1 MISCCSC
8 FGTKTTSKDEGIT
21 IGDKEDPII
30 LQPKVSVKISSPEP
44 RPRPSLNSDL
54 QAAATTALPSA
65 IEKAASSKSRATTTS
80 KTNAGGLKSTST
92 GGMSPNSSSC
102 PQLTVDE
109 VQESTEEYGIQI
121 DANNSSSSQKCP
133 QKSSFVTKTYSFR
146 RILSF
151 RGSLRGRGGRMNLH
165 ESEEGFQSSPMM
177 NPGLSS
183 LQPNHR
189 PLQFSF
195 LGQIYKNRST
205 KRQKRSA
212 SQKVSKSSDFDH
224 QQQHQNHNKIEYKR
238 QESNGSE
245 SQETNSKLTLL
256 STQVILEN

>member
-1 MISCCSC
+1 MK
-8 FGTKTTSKDEGIT
+8 TKRCVLCIT
-21 IGDKEDPII
+21 MFRK
-30 LQPKVSVKISSPEP
+30 KISLLFCS
-44 RPRPSLNSDL
+44 
-54 QAAATTALPSA
+54 
-65 IEKAASSKSRATTTS
+65 
-80 KTNAGGLKSTST
+80 
-92 GGMSPNSSSC
+92 
-102 PQLTVDE
+102 
-109 VQESTEEYGIQI
+109 
-121 DANNSSSSQKCP
+121 
-133 QKSSFVTKTYSFR
+133 
-146 RILSF
+146 
-151 RGSLRGRGGRMNLH
+151 
-165 ESEEGFQSSPMM
+165 
-177 NPGLSS
+177 
-183 LQPNHR
+183 

>member
-1 MISCCSC
+1 MYLYYAIKFLQFLEIEFFIFLEYIIEEWLYSKKGV
-8 FGTKTTSKDEGIT
+8 FGIFC
-21 IGDKEDPII
+21 
-30 LQPKVSVKISSPEP
+30 
-44 RPRPSLNSDL
+44 
-54 QAAATTALPSA
+54 
-65 IEKAASSKSRATTTS
+65 
-80 KTNAGGLKSTST
+80 KTNEKYTQVLGNSTFQI
-92 GGMSPNSSSC
+92 NLC
-102 PQLTVDE
+102 KHENKALCFQYND
-109 VQESTEEYGIQI
+109 VQKKNYLLFCS
-121 DANNSSSSQKCP
+121 
-133 QKSSFVTKTYSFR
+133 
-146 RILSF
+146 
-151 RGSLRGRGGRMNLH
+151 
-165 ESEEGFQSSPMM
+165 
-177 NPGLSS
+177 
-183 LQPNHR
+183 

>member
-1 MISCCSC
+1 MKTKRCVFCITMFRKKNYLLFCS
-8 FGTKTTSKDEGIT
+8 
-21 IGDKEDPII
+21 
-30 LQPKVSVKISSPEP
+30 
-44 RPRPSLNSDL
+44 
-54 QAAATTALPSA
+54 
-65 IEKAASSKSRATTTS
+65 
-80 KTNAGGLKSTST
+80 
-92 GGMSPNSSSC
+92 
-102 PQLTVDE
+102 
-109 VQESTEEYGIQI
+109 
-121 DANNSSSSQKCP
+121 
-133 QKSSFVTKTYSFR
+133 
-146 RILSF
+146 
-151 RGSLRGRGGRMNLH
+151 
-165 ESEEGFQSSPMM
+165 
-177 NPGLSS
+177 
-183 LQPNHR
+183 